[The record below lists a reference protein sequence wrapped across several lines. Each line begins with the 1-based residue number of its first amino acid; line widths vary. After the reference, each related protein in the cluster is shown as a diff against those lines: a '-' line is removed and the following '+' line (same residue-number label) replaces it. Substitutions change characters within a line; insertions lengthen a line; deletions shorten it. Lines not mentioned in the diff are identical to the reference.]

1 MNENSNKKSQI
12 AITGEK
18 LGVVE
23 EFLADKYSTYVKD
36 GEIRAA
42 KTGMIYFNREKCKIE
57 IETHQG
63 EHRKTVREGD
73 IVFGT
78 VAFIRKYSIGVIF
91 YTINGKLLLNSPY
104 MGNIHVSQI
113 SHKYVDNISEAFQLT
128 DIIRAKV
135 VAKEGTEYSLSTIG
149 KEFGVVHA
157 DCIICGET
165 LEKIDYNKLR
175 CPRCGHVESR
185 KLALDYRNV
194 EHALRF

>member
-73 IVFGT
+73 I
-78 VAFIRKYSIGVIF
+78 
-91 YTINGKLLLNSPY
+91 
-104 MGNIHVSQI
+104 
-113 SHKYVDNISEAFQLT
+113 
-128 DIIRAKV
+128 
-135 VAKEGTEYSLSTIG
+135 
-149 KEFGVVHA
+149 
-157 DCIICGET
+157 
-165 LEKIDYNKLR
+165 
-175 CPRCGHVESR
+175 
-185 KLALDYRNV
+185 
-194 EHALRF
+194 